1 VHVAPVRLE
10 GNKPAAIDKSL
21 GRVDRAFPIPDGVG
35 AVDMDI
41 ARADGGLGPV
51 LEPVEQFLCGIL
63 VRWFDPL
70 FGRPSSSESFEQVHV
85 MPGVLLL

>member
-1 VHVAPVRLE
+1 MHVAPVRLE

-41 ARADGGLGPV
+41 ARADGGLAPGMSHALAPAGINPV
-51 LEPVEQFLCGIL
+51 KVA
-63 VRWFDPL
+63 
-70 FGRPSSSESFEQVHV
+70 
-85 MPGVLLL
+85 